1 LRQGTEY
8 LVNNRG
14 KVSWPWWI
22 FEITVP
28 NLPANNPQQ
37 RKKLM
42 SEARKAMQS
51 IKMFK
56 EMRGYF
62 IEDLYQGTVI

>member
-1 LRQGTEY
+1 
-8 LVNNRG
+8 
-14 KVSWPWWI
+14 
-22 FEITVP
+22 
-28 NLPANNPQQ
+28 
-37 RKKLM
+37 M